1 MRHNAQVVIRLP
13 SGLMQRL
20 DALIAPLESEPH
32 LAHASRSGAGPRDR
46 PGPRGA
52 RARCAR
58 TAAARFGRSRS
69 LKRNEAARRGR

>member
-32 LAHASRSGAGPRDR
+32 LAHASRVTRSTVARLALA
-46 PGPRGA
+46 RGL
-52 RARCAR
+52 
-58 TAAARFGRSRS
+58 AALESEHAPQREG
-69 LKRNEAARRGR
+69 